1 MNLDWFE
8 PRIAEGEILFPLSRS
23 SQAIEKFSR
32 VALEE
37 GFTPIF
43 VVQDAE
49 VSLLTM
55 RDGDGDYVY
64 GDGLIEAASPFD
76 IPVIKRS

>member
-8 PRIAEGEILFPLSRS
+8 PKMVMEKIICPLSRR
-23 SQAIEKFSR
+23 SQAIEAFSR
-32 VALEE
+32 VAWEE

-43 VVQDAE
+43 VMHDDE
-49 VSLLTM
+49 VALLTL
-55 RDGDGDYVY
+55 RDEDGDYVY
-64 GDGLIEAASPFD
+64 GDVLIEAASPFD